1 MNRQL
6 YADGTGIAQL
16 IGEQQAVA
24 QDELTEEQIQAQ
36 LPIDLQATF
45 QSLLDAGLSPEQAK
59 IAIRE
64 QLKQIS
70 MASKDYSSYQP
81 QLLEPGEEMGNV
93 FISQPNPPGYAMGGI
108 TGLRQGYFLGGIA
121 KSIGKGISG
130 LVKGATGAVKDIV
143 SSPIGKVALLAAGA
157 YYAPMLFG
165 ASPGLA
171 GLKSVGGLLTN
182 MATSS
187 GALGALKTGATI
199 LGGASLMSS
208 LFGSPEKAQE
218 LYRRNPEAVRNY
230 LRKYYT
236 NVNPKAT
243 PEEIDEFVSKNTAEY
258 ATGGRVG
265 YREGKIV
272 KTSNE
277 GNDKF
282 LEQRYEDYL
291 EKGYS
296 PSEAAKKAYDDLKN
310 NKFTIPLA
318 TGGRVGLAM
327 GGLLIKA
334 IKQNPEIFTQLQMS
348 SPVRQLQAKYMR
360 NLNPQ
365 RDEEEILK
373 YIRENAAYG
382 GPMGQP
388 RQNQGGIME
397 LDYRNTGG
405 FVPVGIKEKADD
417 VPAMLS
423 KNEFVFTADAVRG
436 MGNGNIDLGAKRL
449 YNQMK
454 TLENGGIA

>member
-1 MNRQL
+1 MGIARSQMNRQL

-45 QSLLDAGLSPEQAK
+45 QSLLDAGLSPEEAK

-108 TGLRQGYFLGGIA
+108 TGLRQGYGLGSIV

-130 LVKGATGAVKDIV
+130 LVEGATGAVKDIV
-143 SSPIGKVALLAAGA
+143 SSPIGKAALLGAGL
-157 YYAPMLFG
+157 YYSPMLFG
-165 ASPGLA
+165 ASPGFA

-218 LYRRNPEAVRNY
+218 LYRRNPEVVRNY

-258 ATGGRVG
+258 
-265 YREGKIV
+265 
-272 KTSNE
+272 
-277 GNDKF
+277 
-282 LEQRYEDYL
+282 
-291 EKGYS
+291 
-296 PSEAAKKAYDDLKN
+296 
-310 NKFTIPLA
+310 A

>member
-45 QSLLDAGLSPEQAK
+45 QSLLDAGLSPEEAK

-108 TGLRQGYFLGGIA
+108 TGLRQGYFIGGIA

-143 SSPIGKVALLAAGA
+143 SSPIGKAALLGAGL
-157 YYAPMLFG
+157 YYSPMLFG
-165 ASPGLA
+165 ASPGFA

-182 MATSS
+182 MATSG
-187 GALGALKTGATI
+187 GALGALKTGATL

-218 LYRRNPEAVRNY
+218 LYRRNPEVVRNY

-236 NVNPKAT
+236 NVNPEAT

-258 ATGGRVG
+258 
-265 YREGKIV
+265 
-272 KTSNE
+272 
-277 GNDKF
+277 
-282 LEQRYEDYL
+282 
-291 EKGYS
+291 
-296 PSEAAKKAYDDLKN
+296 
-310 NKFTIPLA
+310 A

-334 IKQNPEIFTQLQMS
+334 IKQNPEIFTQLQMA

-388 RQNQGGIME
+388 RQNQGGVME

-423 KNEFVFTADAVRG
+423 KNEFVFTADAVRNAG
-436 MGNGNIDLGAKRL
+436 KGDINKGAQKM
-449 YNQMK
+449 YNLMK

>member
-1 MNRQL
+1 MISRSQMNRQL

-45 QSLLDAGLSPEQAK
+45 QSLLDAGLSPEEAK
-59 IAIRE
+59 IAIGE

-108 TGLRQGYFLGGIA
+108 TGLRQGYFIGGIA

-130 LVKGATGAVKDIV
+130 LVKGATNAVKDIV
-143 SSPIGKVALLAAGA
+143 SSPIGKAALLGAGL
-157 YYAPMLFG
+157 YYSPMLFG

-187 GALGALKTGATI
+187 GALGALKTGAAI
-199 LGGASLMSS
+199 LGGAQLMSS
-208 LFGSPEKAQE
+208 LFGSPEKAKE
-218 LYRRNPEAVRNY
+218 LYRRNPEVVRNY
-230 LRKYYT
+230 LRRYYT

-265 YREGKIV
+265 
-272 KTSNE
+272 
-277 GNDKF
+277 
-282 LEQRYEDYL
+282 
-291 EKGYS
+291 
-296 PSEAAKKAYDDLKN
+296 
-310 NKFTIPLA
+310 
-318 TGGRVGLAM
+318 LAM

-334 IKQNPEIFTQLQMS
+334 IKQNPEIFTQLQMA

>member
-1 MNRQL
+1 MGIARSQMNRQL

-130 LVKGATGAVKDIV
+130 LVKGATNAVKDIV
-143 SSPIGKVALLAAGA
+143 SSPIGKAALLAAGA

-165 ASPGLA
+165 ASPGFA

-182 MATSS
+182 MATSG
-187 GALGALKTGATI
+187 GALGALKTGATL
-199 LGGASLMSS
+199 LGGAQLMSS

-258 ATGGRVG
+258 
-265 YREGKIV
+265 
-272 KTSNE
+272 
-277 GNDKF
+277 
-282 LEQRYEDYL
+282 
-291 EKGYS
+291 
-296 PSEAAKKAYDDLKN
+296 
-310 NKFTIPLA
+310 A